1 MEKIDNKIDILL
13 RQKLLMSYNP
23 SMNLQEN
30 IQTYGKNNL
39 LEVGGRADLAKKFLR
54 GLKTFTKGAVKTTV
68 NVSGAI
74 FNLKNLGYLWK
85 MRPLSISA
93 SIIYFLYRLVRR
105 NNTNLYKNEIEGIFS
120 ICKRVRDAPTESHI
134 KLAEQLNYALSGGYK
149 IFRLGVDVK
158 EVLRIFQSIDTLGEL
173 CLVNNAF
180 NIEYGENGVLVKQLL
195 SYDNFDATVRTQ
207 ALQKVIRNIESGID
221 TVEVNCVQHL
231 LIKNKLSFTPERS
244 HVQIT
249 ETLNPDLQKHGG
261 IIIYEGTKWKTTDGK
276 IKGEYNCD
284 TENPKEIKFRSG
296 SCVYYITDSEK
307 AKEGCIGKK
316 DVAATSPDKSAG
328 STAAAGSSG
337 AVGATVTK
345 LCPNSYSP
353 PTDGVY
359 KQCTIGEPVKV
370 VQRCLGGLVD
380 DGKFGIKTL
389 NQLRVLKGIEQF
401 TEADV
406 PKICAVQANTTAPTQ
421 SDTPPVASTVKPKY
435 QSLDVVPIG
444 STQSDTPPVASTVK
458 PKYQPLDVA
467 PIVPS
472 SDNLHAERF

>member
-1 MEKIDNKIDILL
+1 M
-13 RQKLLMSYNP
+13 
-23 SMNLQEN
+23 
-30 IQTYGKNNL
+30 
-39 LEVGGRADLAKKFLR
+39 
-54 GLKTFTKGAVKTTV
+54 
-68 NVSGAI
+68 
-74 FNLKNLGYLWK
+74 
-85 MRPLSISA
+85 
-93 SIIYFLYRLVRR
+93 
-105 NNTNLYKNEIEGIFS
+105 
-120 ICKRVRDAPTESHI
+120 
-134 KLAEQLNYALSGGYK
+134 
-149 IFRLGVDVK
+149 
-158 EVLRIFQSIDTLGEL
+158 
-173 CLVNNAF
+173 
-180 NIEYGENGVLVKQLL
+180 
-195 SYDNFDATVRTQ
+195 
-207 ALQKVIRNIESGID
+207 QKVIRNIKSGID

-231 LIKNKLSFTPERS
+231 LIKNTLNFTTTERP

-261 IIIYEGTKWKTTDGK
+261 IIIYKGNNKWKTTDGK
-276 IKGEYNCD
+276 IKGEYSCD

-337 AVGATVTK
+337 VVGSTVTK

-353 PTDGVY
+353 PIGGVY

>member
-1 MEKIDNKIDILL
+1 
-13 RQKLLMSYNP
+13 
-23 SMNLQEN
+23 MNLTEN
-30 IQTYGKNNL
+30 INTYSNKNSVIESKTGVVKKIKDAAWNTLKSFGGKSAK
-39 LEVGGRADLAKKFLR
+39 VGKSIGK
-54 GLKTFTKGAVKTTV
+54 GLV
-68 NVSGAI
+68 NISGAI
-74 FNLKNLGYLWK
+74 FNRYTLGRIWK
-85 MRPLSISA
+85 ISPTSIVAA
-93 SIIYFLYRLVRR
+93 SIYFFYRLVRR
-105 NNTNLYKNEIEGIFS
+105 SNTELYKDDIVGIFAQ
-120 ICKRVRDAPTESHI
+120 CKKVLDTPTDAHI
-134 KLAEQLNYALSGGYK
+134 KQAEQLNYALNEGLK
-149 IFRLGVDVK
+149 IGRLGVDVK
-158 EVLRIFQSIDTLGEL
+158 EVTRIFQNIDTIGEL

-180 NIEYGENGVLVKQLL
+180 YTKYASTGQRDVLVKQLL
-195 SYDNFDATVRTQ
+195 SYDNFDATVRTK
-207 ALQKVIRNIESGID
+207 ALANVLNNIKSGID
-221 TVEVNCVQHL
+221 TVEVDCVQHL

-244 HVQIT
+244 HVQIK
-249 ETLNPDLQKHGG
+249 ETLNPDLEKHGG
-261 IIIYEGTKWKTTDGK
+261 IIIYEGNKWKTTDGK
-276 IKGEYNCD
+276 IKGEYSCD

-421 SDTPPVASTVKPKY
+421 SDTPLVASTVKPKY

-444 STQSDTPPVASTVK
+444 STQSDTPPVAATVK

>member
-13 RQKLLMSYNP
+13 RQKLLMNYNP
-23 SMNLQEN
+23 SMNLTEN
-30 IQTYGKNNL
+30 INTYSNKNSVI
-39 LEVGGRADLAKKFLR
+39 ESKTGVVKKIKDAAWNT
-54 GLKTFTKGAVKTTV
+54 LKSFTKGAVKTTV

-74 FNLKNLGYLWK
+74 FNRYTLGRIWK
-85 MRPLSISA
+85 ISPTSIVAA
-93 SIIYFLYRLVRR
+93 SIYFLYRLVRR
-105 NNTNLYKNEIEGIFS
+105 NDTNLYKNEIVGIFS
-120 ICKRVRDAPTESHI
+120 LCKRVKDAPTGAHI

-149 IFRLGVDVK
+149 ISRLGVDVK
-158 EVLRIFQSIDTLGEL
+158 EVLRIFQSIATIGEL

-180 NIEYGENGVLVKQLL
+180 NNEYGENGVLVKQLL

-221 TVEVNCVQHL
+221 TVEVKCVEHL
-231 LIKNKLSFTPERS
+231 LIKNTLNFTTTERP

-249 ETLNPDLQKHGG
+249 QTLNPDLQEHGG
-261 IIIYEGTKWKTTDGK
+261 IIIYEGNKWKTTDGK
-276 IKGEYNCD
+276 IKGEYSCD

-296 SCVYYITDSEK
+296 GCVYYIDDSEK

-316 DVAATSPDKSAG
+316 DVAATSPDKSAD

-337 AVGATVTK
+337 AVGSTVTK

-353 PTDGVY
+353 PIDGVY

-421 SDTPPVASTVKPKY
+421 SDTPPVAATVKPKY

-444 STQSDTPPVASTVK
+444 
-458 PKYQPLDVA
+458 
-467 PIVPS
+467 PS
-472 SDNLHAERF
+472 SDNLYAERF

>member
-1 MEKIDNKIDILL
+1 
-13 RQKLLMSYNP
+13 
-23 SMNLQEN
+23 MNLTEN
-30 IQTYGKNNL
+30 KNSVIESKTGVVKKIKDAAWNTLKSFGGKSAK
-39 LEVGGRADLAKKFLR
+39 VGKSIGK
-54 GLKTFTKGAVKTTV
+54 GLV
-68 NVSGAI
+68 NISGAI
-74 FNLKNLGYLWK
+74 FNRYTLGRIWK
-85 MRPLSISA
+85 ISPTSIVAA
-93 SIIYFLYRLVRR
+93 SIYFLYRLVRR
-105 NNTNLYKNEIEGIFS
+105 SNTNMHKEQIVNLFS
-120 ICKRVRDAPTESHI
+120 MCRRVRDAPTEAHM
-134 KLAEQLNYALSGGYK
+134 KLAEKLNYALNEGFK
-149 IFRLGVDVK
+149 IGRLGVDVK
-158 EVLRIFQSIDTLGEL
+158 EVLRIFRSIDTIGEL

-180 NIEYGENGVLVKQLL
+180 NTEYATTGQRGVLVKQLL
-195 SYDNFDATVRTQ
+195 SYDNFDATVRTT
-207 ALQKVIRNIESGID
+207 ALEKVLYNIKTGID

-231 LIKNKLSFTPERS
+231 LIKNTLNFTTTERP

-249 ETLNPDLQKHGG
+249 ETLNPALQKHGG
-261 IIIYEGTKWKTTDGK
+261 IIIYEGHKWKTTDGK
-276 IKGEYNCD
+276 IKGEYTCD

-316 DVAATSPDKSAG
+316 DVAATSPDKSAD

-337 AVGATVTK
+337 AVGSTVTK
-345 LCPNSYSP
+345 LCPDGYSSP
-353 PTDGVY
+353 IGGVY

-421 SDTPPVASTVKPKY
+421 SDTPSVASTVKPKY

-444 STQSDTPPVASTVK
+444 STQSDTPPVAATVK
-458 PKYQPLDVA
+458 PKYQPLDVTS
-467 PIVPS
+467 IVPS
-472 SDNLHAERF
+472 SDNRF